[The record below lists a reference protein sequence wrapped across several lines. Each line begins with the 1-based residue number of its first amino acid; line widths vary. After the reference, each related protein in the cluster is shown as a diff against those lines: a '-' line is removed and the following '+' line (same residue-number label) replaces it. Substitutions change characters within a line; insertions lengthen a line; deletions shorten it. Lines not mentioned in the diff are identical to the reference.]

1 MVEHVRWTLTITWN
15 AFCRPPGYCRRCW
28 FPWDSKTLN
37 PSPKPKQKKTRTQ
50 CLAKKTSLVAT
61 SGLGRTWRHKI
72 DWKKHEKGNPDWK
85 HALAMHFKTSQR
97 PSPCFAGTAQDFW
110 SILSRLDGLFP
121 RCFMLFPVS
130 PPLLK
135 LRVFARKLIWR
146 CKVWSPRHH
155 MFRTFLDYVSN
166 MFEQLV
172 VPWVYV
178 CNCLHVDTWMDGSV
192 DVWMD
197 GWIDGWMDGWTGR
210 WISTCID
217 RIR

>member
-1 MVEHVRWTLTITWN
+1 MDEHVRWTLTITWN

-72 DWKKHEKGNPDWK
+72 DWKKHEKGNPDSK

-130 PPLLK
+130 PPLWNWECLQGNWFEDAK
-135 LRVFARKLIWR
+135 YGPHGITCFAHSLT
-146 CKVWSPRHH
+146 
-155 MFRTFLDYVSN
+155 MFRTCSN
-166 MFEQLV
+166 
-172 VPWVYV
+172 
-178 CNCLHVDTWMDGSV
+178 S
-192 DVWMD
+192 
-197 GWIDGWMDGWTGR
+197 
-210 WISTCID
+210 
-217 RIR
+217 